1 MSTTDRDRDLR
12 TADEAAR
19 AVARRRF
26 DVPLLLEAG
35 AGTGKTTTLIA
46 RLLTWT
52 LGPGWER
59 AASECDTSDEATIA
73 RKVLDGVVAITFTEA
88 AASEMGH
95 RLESAYRMLA
105 ESRAQGDVPRGSAA
119 EDLPPDLSTR
129 RARASALARALD
141 RPVVHTI
148 HAFCRGLLAEHPF
161 EARLSPNFDVDA
173 DGSALERITRE
184 VLETELGARLAS
196 EPDASIARLLSRD
209 VGPVRLQEALTK
221 LASAGRRA
229 SDLEADPYT
238 AERVAPLV
246 DSLSARVREFLDG
259 PGVHLARV
267 GARSKVTVRVL
278 DELKSV
284 LDALPS
290 SRPISIDTL
299 DAAAELLC
307 GRWSDASRK
316 RLREWT
322 TGTINA
328 SESKCLG
335 DEEPL
340 LPARAAALDREIDV
354 FRRMRP
360 LLHDSA
366 RRTLSVLLARVR
378 AELVSHGIETYTDL
392 LHDARQLVRD
402 NARVVMGFRART
414 RQMLV
419 DEFQDTDRLQC
430 ELIRRIA
437 LDDVPGTQKPGLF
450 LVGDPKQSIYG
461 WRNAD
466 LEAYESFAE
475 EIEKQG
481 GGRERL
487 SVNHRSTRRILAE
500 VERAMSPIMHAH
512 AGLQPAFEPLVASRD
527 IDGAP
532 VERVVPWRL
541 DVNAGHAFRETTKT
555 DSRSIEADWIATD
568 LVRQHALGAPW
579 RDMAIL
585 LRATGDLDVYLSALR
600 AQAVPYEVAG
610 DKSFYQRR
618 EIIEAS
624 VLVRTIVDPR
634 DHVALVA
641 LLRSSLVGVPDA
653 ALIPLWRHGFH
664 EHVTELCAP
673 ADASVRAALRAVEAA
688 LPEVPRDVPGIERV
702 AEFGA
707 SLVAAI
713 HAIARARHSL
723 AHDPSDVFV
732 EELRTLFL
740 VEAKAASLYLGPY
753 RVSNL
758 ERFFRRLAEELDE
771 HGADTQSCLRALRTA
786 SSHQREAEEARP
798 KDTALDAVQVLTI
811 HKAKGLDF
819 AHVYVADLDRS
830 SPVSHVPI
838 CDVETVNGCTS
849 YAFFGT
855 ATPGYEDVESARER
869 VAAAER
875 VRTLY
880 VAMTRARERLVLS
893 GPLPAAPHPPPWAK
907 CKSHMQLLAHSIA
920 EGVPAE
926 LEAAHAAGESSRTI
940 DDNLWI
946 LPASTRPARTATRS
960 TDQDD
965 DEFDVERSI
974 LSLAKARAAARAR
987 MERPWSS
994 AASASVDH
1002 GPSAEVESTSVL
1014 DRSEA
1019 TAVGRAFH
1027 RLLEAL
1033 AAPSGWAMEEAE
1045 LRAMLARFL
1054 ERELDGGSASHALAA
1069 ATALLDRFVAGALH
1083 EKLTQLGGD
1092 VIARELPVILPPF
1105 SGDAGSEDAAT
1116 RFVSG
1121 TIDLVYR
1128 ERSTGEIVI
1137 ADYKTDSA
1145 PTALSVARYAA
1156 QGRAYQR
1163 AVREALDLDR
1173 DPRFELWFVAEDRIE
1188 VVA

>member
-1 MSTTDRDRDLR
+1 MSTTDRDRDLCS
-12 TADEAAR
+12 ADEAAR
-19 AVARRRF
+19 AVARCTF

-46 RLLTWT
+46 RLVTWT

-59 AASECDTSDEATIA
+59 AAAECKDSDEARVA
-73 RKVLDGVVAITFTEA
+73 RTVLDGIVAITFTEA

-95 RLESAYRMLA
+95 RLESAYRQLA
-105 ESRAQGDVPRGSAA
+105 ESRTFDDVPRGSAGV
-119 EDLPPDLSTR
+119 DLPRDLATR
-129 RARASALARALD
+129 RARASSLARALD

-173 DGSALERITRE
+173 DGSALERIARE
-184 VLETELGARLAS
+184 VLETELGTQLAS
-196 EPDASIARLLSRD
+196 EPDASIARLLARD
-209 VGPVRLQEALTK
+209 IGPVRLQEALSK
-221 LASAGRRA
+221 LASNGRRA
-229 SDLEADPYT
+229 GDLEVDPYT
-238 AERVAPLV
+238 PERVAPLV
-246 DSLSARVREFLDG
+246 DALSARVREFLEG
-259 PGVHLARV
+259 PGVHLAKV

-278 DELKSV
+278 DELRTV
-284 LDALPS
+284 VDALPTA
-290 SRPISIDTL
+290 RPISIEAL
-299 DAAAELLC
+299 DATAELLR
-307 GRWSDASRK
+307 GRWSETSRK
-316 RLREWT
+316 RLHEWAD
-322 TGTINA
+322 GTFNA
-328 SESKCLG
+328 SETKCLG

-340 LPARAAALDREIDV
+340 LPARAAALEREIDV
-354 FRRMRP
+354 FRRMHP
-360 LLHDSA
+360 LLQDSA

-378 AELVSHGIETYTDL
+378 AELVSHGIESYTDL

-402 NARVVMGFRART
+402 NPRVVAGLRARI
-414 RQMLV
+414 RQLVV

-437 LDDVPGTQKPGLF
+437 LDDVPGTETPGLF

-466 LEAYESFAE
+466 LEAYEGFAE
-475 EIEKQG
+475 EIEKHG
-481 GGRERL
+481 GRRERL

-527 IDGAP
+527 VDGSP

-541 DVNAGHAFRETTKT
+541 DVNASHAFGETTKKG
-555 DSRSIEADWIATD
+555 SRSIEADWIASD
-568 LVRQHALGAPW
+568 LVRQHAGGAPW

-585 LRATGDLDVYLSALR
+585 LRATGDLDMYLSALR

-673 ADASVRAALRAVEAA
+673 ADASVRAALCAVEAA

-740 VEAKAASLYLGPY
+740 VESRAAALYLGPY

-771 HGADTQSCLRALRTA
+771 HGADVQSCLRALRTA
-786 SSHQREAEEARP
+786 SSERREAEEARP
-798 KDTALDAVQVLTI
+798 KDSALDAVQVLTI

-819 AHVYVADLDRS
+819 AHVYVADLDRG
-830 SPVSHVPI
+830 SPAGHVPI
-838 CDVETVNGCTS
+838 CDVESVNGRTS

-893 GPLPAAPHPPPWAK
+893 GPLPTGPHAPPWDK

-920 EGVPAE
+920 EGVRAQ

-940 DDNLWI
+940 GDNLWI
-946 LPASTRPARTATRS
+946 LPGSTRPASTTTRS
-960 TDQDD
+960 TDEAG
-965 DEFDVERSI
+965 DEVDVERSI
-974 LSLAKARAAARAR
+974 FALANARAAAQAR
-987 MERPWSS
+987 MQRPWSS

-1002 GPSAEVESTSVL
+1002 GPAVGVESTSRL
-1014 DRSEA
+1014 DRNEA
-1019 TAVGRAFH
+1019 TAIGRAFH

-1033 AAPSGWAMEEAE
+1033 AAPSGATADKTQ
-1045 LRAMLARFL
+1045 LRALLTRSL
-1054 ERELDGGSASHALAA
+1054 ERELNSVPSARALAQA
-1069 ATALLDRFVAGALH
+1069 AALLDRFVAGALH
-1083 EKLTQLGGD
+1083 EKLTQLGSD
-1092 VIARELPVILPPF
+1092 VLARELPVILPP
-1105 SGDAGSEDAAT
+1105 SSEDAAT

-1145 PTALSVARYAA
+1145 PAELAVARYAA

-1163 AVREALDLDR
+1163 AVRDALELDR
-1173 DPRFELWFVAEDRIE
+1173 DPRFELWFVAQDRIE

>member
-1 MSTTDRDRDLR
+1 VSTTDRDRELR
-12 TADEAAR
+12 SADEAAR
-19 AVARRRF
+19 AVARRTF

-46 RLLTWT
+46 RLVTWT

-59 AASECDTSDEATIA
+59 AAAECEDSDDAGIA
-73 RKVLDGVVAITFTEA
+73 RRVLDGIVAITFTEA

-95 RLESAYRMLA
+95 RLESAYRWLA
-105 ESRAQGDVPRGSAA
+105 QSRAQGDVPHGSAA
-119 EDLPPDLSTR
+119 EDLPPDLATR
-129 RARASALARALD
+129 RARASSLASALD

-173 DGSALERITRE
+173 DGSALERISRE
-184 VLETELGARLAS
+184 VLETELGARLS
-196 EPDASIARLLSRD
+196 GEPDASIARLLARD
-209 VGPVRLQEALTK
+209 IGPVRLQEALTK

-229 SDLEADPYT
+229 SDLEFDPYT

-246 DSLSARVREFLDG
+246 DSLAERVREFLGG
-259 PGVHLARV
+259 PGVHLAGV
-267 GARSKVTVRVL
+267 GARSKVTLRVL
-278 DELKSV
+278 DELRSM
-284 LDALPS
+284 LEALPS

-299 DAAAELLC
+299 DAAAEQVRE
-307 GRWSDASRK
+307 RWSEASRK

-322 TGTINA
+322 AGTFNA

-335 DEEPL
+335 DDEPL
-340 LPARAAALDREIDV
+340 LPARAAALEREIDV

-366 RRTLSVLLARVR
+366 RRTLSGLLERVR

-392 LHDARQLVRD
+392 LHDARGLVRD
-402 NARVVMGFRART
+402 HPRVVAGLRARM

-430 ELIRRIA
+430 EMIRCIA
-437 LDDVPGTQKPGLF
+437 LDDVPGTHKPGLF

-466 LEAYESFAE
+466 LEAYEGFAR
-475 EIEKQG
+475 EIEKHG
-481 GGRERL
+481 GRRERL

-527 IDGAP
+527 VDGVP
-532 VERVVPWRL
+532 VERVVPWQL
-541 DVNAGHAFRETTKT
+541 DSDAGPTFGETTKT
-555 DSRSIEADWIATD
+555 ESRSIEADWIAAD
-568 LVRQHALGAPW
+568 LVRQHAGGASW
-579 RDMAIL
+579 SDMAIL
-585 LRATGDLDVYLSALR
+585 LRATGDLDMYLSALR
-600 AQAVPYEVAG
+600 AQSVPYEVAG

-673 ADASVRAALRAVEAA
+673 GDASVRAALGAVEAA

-707 SLVAAI
+707 CLVAAI
-713 HAIARARHSL
+713 HAIACARHSL

-771 HGADTQSCLRALRTA
+771 HGADVQSCLRALRTA
-786 SSHQREAEEARP
+786 SSEGREAEEARP
-798 KDTALDAVQVLTI
+798 KDSALDAVQVLTI

-819 AHVYVADLDRS
+819 AHVYVADLDRG
-830 SPVSHVPI
+830 SPASHVPV
-838 CDVETVNGCTS
+838 CDTLTVSDRTS

-855 ATPGYEDVESARER
+855 ATPGYEDVETARER

-880 VAMTRARERLVLS
+880 VAMTRARDRLVLS
-893 GPLPAAPHPPPWAK
+893 GPLPTGPHAPALDK

-940 DDNLWI
+940 DDNVWI
-946 LPASTRPARTATRS
+946 LPRSVPPARTATRS
-960 TDQDD
+960 KDKGDD
-965 DEFDVERSI
+965 AVDVEHAI
-974 LSLAKARAAARAR
+974 VALANAHAAARAR
-987 MERPWSS
+987 KERPWSS
-994 AASASVDH
+994 AASAGADH
-1002 GPSAEVESTSVL
+1002 GPSAAVPSTSRL
-1014 DRSEA
+1014 DRNEA
-1019 TAVGRAFH
+1019 TALGRAFH
-1027 RLLEAL
+1027 RVLEAL
-1033 AAPSGWAMEEAE
+1033 AAPSGATMDKAQ
-1045 LRAMLARFL
+1045 LRAMLSRCL
-1054 ERELDGGSASHALAA
+1054 ERELDAGVTSHTLGE

-1083 EKLTQLGGD
+1083 AKLMSLGTD
-1092 VIARELPVILPPF
+1092 VLARELPVLLPP
-1105 SGDAGSEDAAT
+1105 SSDDAAT
-1116 RFVSG
+1116 GFVSG

-1128 ERSTGEIVI
+1128 DPSTGEIVI

-1145 PTALSVARYAA
+1145 PTDGARARYAA

-1163 AVREALDLDR
+1163 AVRDALGLDR
-1173 DPRFELWFVAEDRIE
+1173 DPRFELWFVAQDRIE
-1188 VVA
+1188 VVG